1 MSSWGAVMNLDQIAT
16 EMTSYMRLMAETDLC
31 HLRGGNLA
39 VRTGDDEFVVTRTKT
54 AKENLTRDNLMVLAI
69 SSDEPEP
76 EASVSTSLHRLI
88 FRKTDATAVIHAH
101 PYNATLLSFFTEQIR
116 PIDENGV
123 LYLGQEVEV
132 VAPPGFKEW
141 SAVDEKISDALT
153 RAPAAVLRW
162 HGCYAIG
169 DSFGRAFQKVQ
180 ALDWASRFILDT
192 ERLKGGL
199 GDPTYPAYVDPTQF
213 APEVNRS

>member
-1 MSSWGAVMNLDQIAT
+1 MDLDQIAN

-39 VRTGDDEFVVTRTKT
+39 IRTGDDEFVVTRTKT
-54 AKENLTRDNLMVLAI
+54 SKENLRPDNLMVLAVN
-69 SSDEPEP
+69 SDEAEP

-101 PYNATLLSFFTEQIR
+101 PYNATLLSFFTEQIK

-123 LYLGQEVEV
+123 LYLGPEVQV

-141 SAVDEKISDALT
+141 SAVDDKISDALT
-153 RAPAAVLRW
+153 LAPAAVLRW

-199 GDPTYPAYVDPTQF
+199 GEPTYPDYVD
-213 APEVNRS
+213 APKFVSGLN